1 MPSTFGST
9 LKVSVFGQ
17 SHSAAIG
24 CVVEGLPSGIPID
37 LEALGSFM
45 ARRAPGRGSWATPRK
60 EADAVRIVSGL
71 NQGGATCGAPLA
83 MIIEN
88 TNVRP
93 GDYDEL
99 RYVPRPGHADLTAW
113 AKWSGNQDVSGG
125 GHFSGRLTAPLCAAG
140 AVALQELE
148 RRGVRIGAHL
158 LEVAGVSDD
167 AFDALD
173 NSPASRQRLCTQLD
187 ALADGRAFPVLSQ
200 PAGERMVFAI
210 DEARQGQDSVGAVVE
225 CVATGVPQ
233 GIGSP
238 MFDGLENIIARAAFG
253 IPAVKGIEFGRGFEV
268 AHMRGSDNNDP
279 YEMRDGMPTPSTNNA
294 GGILGGIST
303 GAPLLFRLAIKPTPS
318 IARRQESV
326 DLRTSRPAEL
336 QVRGRHDPCI
346 APRAVPVTEAV
357 CALCVLDAILSY
369 PPEQTRAETSIDG

>member
-1 MPSTFGST
+1 MFG
-9 LKVSVFGQ
+9 G
-17 SHSAAIG
+17 
-24 CVVEGLPSGIPID
+24 
-37 LEALGSFM
+37 
-45 ARRAPGRGSWATPRK
+45 
-60 EADAVRIVSGL
+60 
-71 NQGGATCGAPLA
+71 
-83 MIIEN
+83 IEN
-88 TNVRP
+88 T
-93 GDYDEL
+93 
-99 RYVPRPGHADLTAW
+99 
-113 AKWSGNQDVSGG
+113 
-125 GHFSGRLTAPLCAAG
+125 
-140 AVALQELE
+140 VAQ
-148 RRGVRIGAHL
+148 A
-158 LEVAGVSDD
+158 
-167 AFDALD
+167 
-173 NSPASRQRLCTQLD
+173 
-187 ALADGRAFPVLSQ
+187 
-200 PAGERMVFAI
+200 VFA
-210 DEARQGQDSVGAVVE
+210 
-225 CVATGVPQ
+225 
-233 GIGSP
+233 
-238 MFDGLENIIARAAFG
+238 